1 MLLQRLRTPLA
12 LAFVLLGP
20 LGVFAQRHTSAPVPV
35 GFPSTAVAGSTYRAL
50 IGPPVVNV
58 SNIPMR
64 GSIPA
69 NFPTNNLSQYPNGGY
84 PPFFPTGQGVYR
96 PMAGAGDSD
105 PDVRLNTP
113 EDENLLRAFR
123 PQSASSLPVYQPSS
137 SADVSTPTAPAT
149 ALPGTVVVRVPAA
162 AQVWFDDS
170 ATRSTGTE
178 RSFQTPTLTA
188 GKTYRYDVKVRWLQ
202 DGKPVDVT
210 RSVDVRPGERTVVDF
225 LAPNP

>member
-1 MLLQRLRTPLA
+1 
-12 LAFVLLGP
+12 
-20 LGVFAQRHTSAPVPV
+20 
-35 GFPSTAVAGSTYRAL
+35 
-50 IGPPVVNV
+50 
-58 SNIPMR
+58 
-64 GSIPA
+64 
-69 NFPTNNLSQYPNGGY
+69 
-84 PPFFPTGQGVYR
+84 
-96 PMAGAGDSD
+96 MAGAGDSD

-170 ATRSTGTE
+170 STRSTGTE

-188 GKTYRYDVKVRWLQ
+188 GKTYRYDIKVRWLQ

-210 RSVDVRPGERTVVDF
+210 RSARRPPWRADRGRFPRSQSLSDRRSSCIEFQVKAWGGRDCRPPF
-225 LAPNP
+225 EGDAP